1 MLRRI
6 LCIWL
11 VLISLISHPLLL
23 PAPQCEAQEKTLT
36 PEQQTAF
43 DALLQQATDLYG
55 KKQFAEAAAAF
66 IKAYEIKPVSNILYN
81 VAIIYEEQGD
91 RTNASTYYLKY
102 ADTPDASPKT
112 KKDAL
117 ERRGNILFS
126 TKDYPGALDS
136 FEKAYAVEATAT
148 GRYNIGRSREKM
160 GQFKESLE
168 IYEKLL
174 EDPDLSLEVRKDVVE
189 RVKTL
194 RESLALKAQPTDTDK
209 KPPPKK
215 VIEIVPPN
223 YTGPIIVMSTGGA
236 LILGGAVFGGLAA
249 SKNTAMEDATT
260 VKERQDAAD
269 TGQAFAA
276 VSDGLWISGSVLA
289 AGGLLWFLLLE
300 PTERE
305 VLVESTSNFMLLP
318 QISPQHLGLG
328 LNLTF

>member
-11 VLISLISHPLLL
+11 VLLSLISHPLLL
-23 PAPQCEAQEKTLT
+23 PVPQCEAQEKTLT

-43 DALLQQATDLYG
+43 DALLQQATELYG

-81 VAIIYEEQGD
+81 VAVIYEEQGD
-91 RTNASTYYLKY
+91 RTNASAYFLKY
-102 ADTPDASPKT
+102 ADAPDASPKT

-117 ERRGNILFS
+117 ERRGNLLFS
-126 TKDYPGALDS
+126 SKDYPGALDS

-148 GRYNIGRSREKM
+148 GRYNIARSREKM
-160 GQFKESLE
+160 GQFKESLD

-174 EDPDLSLEVRKDVVE
+174 EDPDLPLEVRKDVVE

-194 RESLALKAQPTDTDK
+194 RETLALKTQPTDKDT

-215 VIEIVPPN
+215 VIEVIPPD
-223 YTGPIIVMSTGGA
+223 YTGPIIVLSTGGA
-236 LILGGAVFGGLAA
+236 LILGGAVFGGLAS

-269 TGQAFAA
+269 TGQTFAA

-289 AGGLLWFLLLE
+289 AGGLVWLLLLK

-305 VLVESTSNFMLLP
+305 VLVESTTNLMLLP
-318 QISPQHLGLG
+318 QISPNHLGLG